1 MRSIYFILFLS
12 LLASSCT
19 TEKAQQFEFSGG
31 TLSLAIDNQP
41 ATYIPRNVTDFY
53 SSTLLMQIN
62 ECLVGMDSKT
72 TKIIPK
78 LAKKWTVSD
87 NGKTYEFTL
96 RDNVYFHPHEVFDSK
111 EDRLCTTEDVIKSFE
126 MGCKKNSKGETPAT
140 YAYILKSLVKG
151 ADEFHEGKAKT
162 IKGITANGNK
172 IKFELLYEDHN
183 FLYKLAY
190 VTASIVSKKMIEAN
204 SEGDAIGTGPFKYEK
219 YQNGDQPSIVLSK
232 NEEYYLKDKEG
243 NALPYLDSLVFF
255 IQSRK
260 LEQLDM
266 FESGKTELIVGL
278 PTSRITRM
286 LEGRIED
293 FNSKPPKL
301 ILANNALLESNYYY
315 FNMQDPRFKDPRVRK
330 AFNYAVNK
338 KVMGREILRNQYA
351 DLGYFGVTPPV
362 SKALKGYDFDKVKEK
377 GYSYD
382 PDLARKLLA
391 EAGYPNG
398 EGFGSVELRYNINDT
413 HSAVADEFSKQIFQ
427 VLGININIDGSSFEQ
442 LNLDGESGNGDIFR
456 MGWSADYPNPETF
469 LMNFYGK
476 FVPQD
481 STERSLINKPRYVNP
496 IFDEFYQKARESSK
510 QTDQLKYFNQAE
522 VALMDNPPIIPLW
535 YTGDLQITYSRVR
548 NFHFNAINIFDFTR
562 VYLKDWTEKEYNEHM
577 AQKKG

>member
-1 MRSIYFILFLS
+1 MKSIYLILFLS
-12 LLASSCT
+12 LFASSCT

-31 TLSLAIDNQP
+31 TFSLALDNEP
-41 ATYIPRNVTDFY
+41 STHIPRNVTDFY
-53 SSTLLMQIN
+53 SSTVLMQIN

-72 TKIIPK
+72 MKIIPK
-78 LAKKWTVSD
+78 LAKKWKVSN

-96 RDNVYFHPHEVFDSK
+96 RKNVYFHPHEVFSSK
-111 EDRLCTTEDVIKSFE
+111 DDRLLTTDDVIKSFE
-126 MGCKKNSKGETPAT
+126 MGCLKNAKGETPAT

-151 ADEFHEGKAKT
+151 ADDFHEGKAKS
-162 IKGITANGNK
+162 ISGITAKGNK
-172 IKFELLYEDHN
+172 ITFELLHEDQN
-183 FLYKLAY
+183 FLFKLAY
-190 VTASIVSKKMIEAN
+190 ITASIVSKKMLEAN
-204 SEGDAIGTGPFKYEK
+204 SEADAIGTGPFKYAEYK
-219 YQNGDQPSIVLSK
+219 KGDQPAIVLTK
-232 NEEYYLKDKEG
+232 NEDYYLKDEKG
-243 NALPYLDSLVFF
+243 NALPYLDSLVFY

-266 FESGKTELIVGL
+266 FETGRTDLIVGL

-286 LEGRIED
+286 LEGRIQD

-301 ILANNALLESNYYY
+301 ILANNPLLESNYYF
-315 FNMQDPRFKDPRVRK
+315 FNMRDPRFKDPRVRK
-330 AFNYAVNK
+330 AFNYALDK
-338 KVMGREILRNQYA
+338 KVLGREILRNQYA
-351 DLGYFGVTPPV
+351 ELGYFGITPPI
-362 SKALKGYDFDKVKEK
+362 SKTLKGYDFDKIEEK

-382 PDLARKLLA
+382 PEMARKLLA

-442 LNLDGESGNGDIFR
+442 LNFDGDYGKGDIFR

-476 FVPQD
+476 FVPTD
-481 STERSLINKPRYVNP
+481 STERSSINKARYQNP
-496 IFDEFYQKARESSK
+496 IFDEYYMKARESSK
-510 QTDQLKYFNQAE
+510 KTDQLKFFNQAE
-522 VALMDNPPIIPLW
+522 IALMDNPPIIPLW
-535 YTGDLQITYSRVR
+535 YTGDIEITYSRVR

-562 VYLKDWTEKEYNEHM
+562 VYIKEWTEEEYKDQM
-577 AQKKG
+577 AKKKS

>member
-1 MRSIYFILFLS
+1 MRSIYFVLILS
-12 LLASSCT
+12 LFISSCT
-19 TEKAQQFEFSGG
+19 REKAQQFEFSGG
-31 TLSLAIDNQP
+31 TFSLALDNEP
-41 ATYIPRNVTDFY
+41 ATHIPRNVTDFY
-53 SSTLLMQIN
+53 SSTVLMQIN

-96 RDNVYFHPHEVFDSK
+96 RENVYFHPHEVFDSK
-111 EDRLCTTEDVIKSFE
+111 EDRLLTPEDVIKSFE
-126 MGCKKNSKGETPAT
+126 MGCKKNAKGETPAT

-151 ADEFHEGKAKT
+151 ADEYHEGKAKS
-162 IKGITANGNK
+162 IKGITAKGNK

-190 VTASIVSKKMIEAN
+190 ITASIVSKKMIEAN
-204 SEGDAIGTGPFKYEK
+204 AEGDAIGTGPFKYEEHT
-219 YQNGDQPSIVLSK
+219 NGEQPAIVLSK
-232 NEEYYLKDKEG
+232 NEEYYLKDDKG

-266 FESGKTELIVGL
+266 FESGRTELIVGL

-286 LEGRIED
+286 LEGRIQD

-301 ILANNALLESNYYY
+301 ILANNALLESNYYF
-315 FNMQDPRFKDPRVRK
+315 FNMSDPRFKDARVRK
-330 AFNYAVNK
+330 AFNYAINK
-338 KVMGREILRNQYA
+338 KVLGREILRNQYA
-351 DLGYFGVTPPV
+351 DLGYFGITPPV
-362 SKALKGYDFDKVKEK
+362 SKALKGYDFDKIKEK
-377 GYSYD
+377 GYSFD
-382 PDLARKLLA
+382 PEKARKLLA

-476 FVPQD
+476 FVPED
-481 STERSLINKPRYVNP
+481 STLRSTINKARYQNP

-510 QTDQLKYFNQAE
+510 KTDQMKFFNQAE

-562 VYLKDWTEKEYNEHM
+562 VYLKDWTDEEYKEHM
-577 AQKKG
+577 AQKKD

>member
-1 MRSIYFILFLS
+1 MRSVFFILILS
-12 LLASSCT
+12 LLAYSCS

-31 TLSLAIDNQP
+31 SFSLAIDNQP
-41 ATYIPRNVTDFY
+41 ATHIPRDVTDFY
-53 SSTLLMQIN
+53 SSTVLMQIN
-62 ECLVGMDSKT
+62 ECLVGIDSKT

-78 LAKKWTVSD
+78 LAEKWTVSD

-96 RDNVYFHPHEVFDSK
+96 RDNVYFHPHEVFDLK
-111 EDRLCTTEDVIKSFE
+111 EDRLCTTADVIKSFE
-126 MGCKKNSKGETPAT
+126 MGCKKNAKGETPAT

-151 ADEFHEGKAKT
+151 ADEYHDGKAKS
-162 IKGITANGNK
+162 IKGITAKGNK

-190 VTASIVSKKMIEAN
+190 ITASIVSKKIIEADA
-204 SEGDAIGTGPFKYEK
+204 EGDAIGTGPFKYEEYK
-219 YQNGDQPSIVLSK
+219 DGDQPAIVLLK
-232 NEEYYLKDKEG
+232 NQDYYLKDKKG

-266 FESGKTELIVGL
+266 FESGRTELIVGL

-301 ILANNALLESNYYY
+301 ILANNALLESNYYF
-315 FNMQDPRFKDPRVRK
+315 FNMRDPRFKDPRVRK

-338 KVMGREILRNQYA
+338 TVMGREILRNQYA
-351 DLGYFGVTPPV
+351 DLGYFGITPPV
-362 SKALKGYDFDKVKEK
+362 SKALKGYDFDKIKDK

-382 PDLARKLLA
+382 PELARKLLA

-398 EGFGSVELRYNINDT
+398 EGFGSVELRYNINDR
-413 HSAVADEFSKQIFQ
+413 HSAVADEFSKQIYQ

-476 FVPQD
+476 FVPED
-481 STERSLINKPRYVNP
+481 STERSPINKSRYVNP

-510 QTDQLKYFNQAE
+510 QTDQLKYFNRAE

-535 YTGDLQITYSRVR
+535 YTGDLQITYSKVR

-562 VYLKDWTEKEYNEHM
+562 VYLKDWTEKEYKEHM
-577 AQKKG
+577 AQKKS

>member
-1 MRSIYFILFLS
+1 MRSVYFILILS
-12 LLASSCT
+12 LLAFSCT
-19 TEKAQQFEFSGG
+19 TEKVQQFEFSGG
-31 TLSLAIDNQP
+31 TFSLAIDNQP
-41 ATYIPRNVTDFY
+41 ATKIPRNVTDVY
-53 SSTLLMQIN
+53 SSTVLMQIN

-72 TKIIPK
+72 MKIIPK
-78 LAKKWTVSD
+78 LAKTWTVSD

-96 RDNVYFHPHEVFDSK
+96 RDNVYFHPHEVFNSK
-111 EDRLCTTEDVIKSFE
+111 EDRLCTTADVIKSFE
-126 MGCKKNSKGETPAT
+126 MGCKKNAKGETPVT

-151 ADEFHEGKAKT
+151 ADEYHEGRAKS
-162 IKGITANGNK
+162 IKGITAKGNK

-190 VTASIVSKKMIEAN
+190 ITASIVSKKMIEADA
-204 SEGDAIGTGPFKYEK
+204 EDDAIGTGPFKYEEHK
-219 YQNGDQPSIVLSK
+219 KGDQPAIILSK
-232 NEEYYLKDKEG
+232 NEEYYLKDKKG

-301 ILANNALLESNYYY
+301 ILANNALLESNYYI
-315 FNMQDPRFKDPRVRK
+315 FNMCDSRFKDPRVRK
-330 AFNYAVNK
+330 AFNYAINK
-338 KVMGREILRNQYA
+338 TVMGREILRNQYA
-351 DLGYFGVTPPV
+351 DLGSFGITPPV
-362 SKALKGYDFDKVKEK
+362 SKALKGYDFDKIKAK

-382 PDLARKLLA
+382 PELARTLLA

-413 HSAVADEFSKQIFQ
+413 HSAVADEFSKQIYQ

-456 MGWSADYPNPETF
+456 VGWSADYPNPETF

-476 FVPQD
+476 FVPTD
-481 STERSLINKPRYVNP
+481 STERSPINKSRYINP

-522 VALMDNPPIIPLW
+522 VALMDNPPIIPIW
-535 YTGDLQITYSRVR
+535 YTGDLQIVYSKVR
-548 NFHFNAINIFDFTR
+548 NFHFNAINIFDFTH
-562 VYLKDWTEKEYNEHM
+562 VYLKDWTEKEYNDHM